1 MDYLWSLKEL
11 YSSFDGEDFKKD
23 MAAFDGYIE
32 EYKSWVDEIT
42 VNYEDILKKL
52 EAYIDIE
59 SRGVTLLSKLIDFAE
74 LTVNVD
80 TKNDKALKNLEILQ
94 VKAASTAEHNSKLQR
109 WIGEISD
116 IDAIIESSS
125 KLKEHSFQIKEI
137 VDKSKYLLSNS
148 EEAVIAKMRNTGS
161 NSWAKLKDLL
171 ASTLKVD
178 IELDGEKKQLPLTVI
193 RNMAYESDRELR
205 KKAYEAE
212 LASYYKIEDS
222 VAACLNGIKGEVI
235 TVSDMRG
242 FESPLQET
250 LVKSR
255 MDEETLEA
263 MLTAMKESF
272 PAFRRYY
279 RKKGEL
285 LGSKKGL
292 PFFDLFAPVGET
304 DKKFTYE
311 EGQKFV
317 VDNFRTFSDN
327 LADFAQKAIDNS
339 WIDVK
344 PRDGKVAGA
353 FCQNIHA
360 IGESRIMLNYG
371 DTFSDVVTMAH
382 ELGHG
387 FHGECLLKESILNSD
402 YPMPIAETASTFC
415 ETIVKKAAV
424 KNASKEEAFSILET
438 EVGDCGQV
446 IVDIYSRF
454 LFESEVFKR
463 RKESSLNARELNE
476 IMLWAQKEAY
486 GDGLDAEYLHPY
498 MWIPKP
504 HYYYASYNFYNFPY
518 AFGLLFA
525 KGLYAE
531 YIKRGKE
538 FAKDYEKLL
547 SVTGKN
553 KIADITKLMG
563 IDVHSVDFW
572 RSSLKTIEE
581 DINKFIELSDERL
594 NK

>member
-148 EEAVIAKMRNTGS
+148 EEAVIAKMKNTGS

-178 IELDGEKKQLPLTVI
+178 IELDGENKQLPLTVI

-387 FHGECLLKESILNSD
+387 FHGECLLNESILNSD

-463 RKESSLNARELNE
+463 RKESSLNAGELNE

-486 GDGLDAEYLHPY
+486 GDGLDVEYLHPY